1 MAQRGLACSARR
13 DGMHLGYVIGTA
25 DLETFT
31 LWLSGHYRRKMVK
44 KVQVREPRS
53 AL

>member
-13 DGMHLGYVIGTA
+13 DGMRLGSAIRTA

-44 KVQVREPRS
+44 RREPGS